1 MHNIHI
7 CKSSKLF
14 IYYIY
19 YLCLYKG
26 FVKLL
31 EGYYMIL
38 ITKRRRVAVIGREII
53 YKIEDTSMIYLPN
66 DAYRIPN
73 VNEQRY
79 LKIFQSVDL
88 SSNFYFR

>member
-1 MHNIHI
+1 MFFF
-7 CKSSKLF
+7 S
-14 IYYIY
+14 
-19 YLCLYKG
+19 KG
-26 FVKLL
+26 FVKFL

-73 VNEQRY
+73 VNEPRY
-79 LKIFQSVDL
+79 LKIFQSIDL

>member
-1 MHNIHI
+1 
-7 CKSSKLF
+7 
-14 IYYIY
+14 
-19 YLCLYKG
+19 
-26 FVKLL
+26 
-31 EGYYMIL
+31 MIL

-66 DAYRIPN
+66 ETYRIPN
-73 VNEQRY
+73 VNEPRY

>member
-1 MHNIHI
+1 M
-7 CKSSKLF
+7 F
-14 IYYIY
+14 Y
-19 YLCLYKG
+19 YLCSG
-26 FVKLL
+26 FVRLL

-53 YKIEDTSMIYLPN
+53 YKIEDTYMMYLPN

-73 VNEQRY
+73 VNEPRY

>member
-1 MHNIHI
+1 
-7 CKSSKLF
+7 
-14 IYYIY
+14 
-19 YLCLYKG
+19 
-26 FVKLL
+26 
-31 EGYYMIL
+31 MIL

-73 VNEQRY
+73 VHEARY

-88 SSNFYFR
+88 SSNFYFRYV